1 MLHEASENEAFTEAA
16 VPLRGRV
23 AKRHLHDTVCAKC
36 FFISACKIFLFP
48 GLSPFEGQN
57 TMNEKSEFLSIE
69 EIASN
74 LRCSKAHVYNAIN
87 GKIEGVNKLPAIS
100 MGRRKLVRRASFEV
114 WKHMN
119 ESGRI
124 TSEPESASPAFTN

>member
-1 MLHEASENEAFTEAA
+1 MREM
-16 VPLRGRV
+16 
-23 AKRHLHDTVCAKC
+23 

-48 GLSPFEGQN
+48 ELSPFEGQN

-87 GKIEGVNKLPAIS
+87 GKLSGVTPLPAIC
-100 MGRRKLVRRASFEV
+100 MGRRRLVLRSSLEM
-114 WKHMN
+114 WKRLN
-119 ESGRI
+119 EQGVALLEGLS
-124 TSEPESASPAFTN
+124 T